1 MSVRVLLVDDDALV
15 RSALRMV
22 LGGAGGIEVIG
33 EAVDGAQA
41 VTAAAELVPDVVLM
55 DIRMPGVDGLAAT
68 EAILSGS
75 SPRQSRG
82 ASDTAPSGGT
92 ASPGP
97 PAVVVLT
104 TFDADEHVLRALRA
118 GAAGFVLKDTPPAQI
133 VEAVRLA
140 ATGSPAL
147 SPSVA
152 RLLITK
158 ATEQTGDQ
166 RARQVV
172 AALSERERSVVT
184 GVGRGLSNAD
194 IGAQLHLSPA
204 TIKAHV
210 SRLLTRLHLEGRVQ
224 LAVLARDAGLLRA
237 PRD

>member
-1 MSVRVLLVDDDALV
+1 VRVLLVDDDALV
-15 RSALRMV
+15 RSALQMV
-22 LGGAGGIEVIG
+22 LGGAEGIEVIG

-41 VTAAAELVPDVVLM
+41 VTAAAELAPDVVLM

-68 EAILSGS
+68 EAILSGHS
-75 SPRQSRG
+75 RRQSRG
-82 ASDTAPSGGT
+82 ASDTPASGGP
-92 ASPGP
+92 APGL

-152 RLLITK
+152 RLLISK
-158 ATEQTGDQ
+158 ATEQAGDQ
-166 RARQVV
+166 RAQQAV

-210 SRLLTRLHLEGRVQ
+210 SRLLTRLDLEGRVQ